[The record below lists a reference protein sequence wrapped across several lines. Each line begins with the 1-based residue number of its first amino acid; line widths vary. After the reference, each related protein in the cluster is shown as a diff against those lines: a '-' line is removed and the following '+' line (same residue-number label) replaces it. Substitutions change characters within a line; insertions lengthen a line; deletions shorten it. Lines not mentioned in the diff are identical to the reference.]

1 MAYHLDGQKCR
12 NLEFAVRREWLLT
25 NGLGGY
31 AMGTVSGIHS
41 RRYHGLLVAAVRP
54 PVDRMVLLAKIEAF
68 VHVDGHQS
76 GISTNQ
82 YAGAIHPE
90 GYQHIES
97 FDYEDSVRW
106 VFRCRGA
113 TVEQTVAM
121 RPGANSTTIR
131 FRNTGERPFGLTLKP
146 LVCHK
151 PYHGNFLE
159 THSYPEALAFPKDRT
174 VIEHA
179 GIVLSIRHD
188 GAQRSP
194 VQGWYYRFEHFRE
207 TERGLNPRDD
217 LFCPCELFYD
227 LLPGESA
234 VLVASV
240 EGESDEP
247 FLPPIREDTEF
258 GRNLGPTLRKTAERF
273 LVDAP
278 GRRTIIAGYPWF
290 GDWGRDTMIS
300 LPGLCLATGR
310 VGFAKDVL
318 RSYMAQVRDGLLP
331 NRFVENADEAEFN
344 TVDATLWFAN
354 AVFRTLEADWD
365 EGFAKECLA
374 CLTDIIRRHQ
384 QGTRHGIRVDPSD
397 GLLTQGEPGIQ
408 LTWMDAKV
416 GDWVVT
422 PRHGK
427 PVEVNGLWINALRAT
442 AWIAER
448 LGESGSPYL
457 AAADRAEASFETKF
471 YLPQLGHYAD
481 TADPLDASL
490 RPNQVIPM
498 ALPFGPAK
506 GENAQNA
513 LRKVMAELYT
523 PRGLRTLG
531 PNEPAYRGR
540 FQGSLPELDAAYHQ
554 GTVWPWLLGP
564 YCTALARLLGERQE
578 VRRVLRV
585 ARDLIHDCGLGG
597 VAEVYDGDEP
607 QNPGGCPFQAWSV
620 GELLR
625 VCTEESACGN

>member
-1 MAYHLDGQKCR
+1 MPYHLDGQKCR
-12 NLEFAVRREWLLT
+12 NFEFAARREWLLT

-31 AMGTVSGIHS
+31 AMGTVAGVNS

-54 PVDRMVLLAKIEAF
+54 PLDRMVLLAKVEAF
-68 VHVDGHQS
+68 VRVEGHQS

-82 YAGAIHPE
+82 YFGAIHPE
-90 GYQHIES
+90 GYQHIEA
-97 FDYEDSVRW
+97 FDYEDCVRW
-106 VFRCRGA
+106 VFRCLGA
-113 TVEQTVAM
+113 VVEQTVAM

-131 FRNTGERPFGLTLKP
+131 FRNVGDRPLGLILKP

-159 THSYPEALAFPKDRT
+159 SPSYPAAVAFPKDRT
-174 VIEHA
+174 VVEHD
-179 GIVLSIRHD
+179 GIGLEIRHD
-188 GAQRSP
+188 GARRSP

-217 LFCPCELFYD
+217 LFCPCELEYE

-234 VLVASV
+234 LLVATVS
-240 EGESDEP
+240 GDSDEP
-247 FLPPIREDTEF
+247 YLPTISEDSEF
-258 GRNLGPTLRKTAERF
+258 GRVLGPTLKKTAERF
-273 LVDAP
+273 LVEAP
-278 GRRTIIAGYPWF
+278 GRKTIIAGYPWF
-290 GDWGRDTMIS
+290 GDWGRDTMIA
-300 LPGLCLATGR
+300 LPGLCLCTGR
-310 VGFAKDVL
+310 TAFARDVL
-318 RSYMAQVRDGLLP
+318 RSFIGQMRDGLVP
-331 NRFVENADEAEFN
+331 NRFVENVDEAEYN

-354 AVFRTLEADWD
+354 AALRTLEAEWD
-365 EGFAKECLA
+365 EEFARECLA
-374 CLTDIIRRHQ
+374 ALRNVIRHHQ
-384 QGTRHGIRVDPSD
+384 RGTRYGIGVDPSD
-397 GLLTQGEPGIQ
+397 GLLTQGEPGVQ

-448 LGESGSPYL
+448 LGESGSEYL
-457 AAADRAEASFETKF
+457 AAADRAEASFEAKF
-471 YLPQLGHYAD
+471 FHPHLGHYLD
-481 TADPLDASL
+481 TVDPVDASL

-506 GENAQNA
+506 GENAQRA

-523 PRGLRTLG
+523 PAGLRTLG
-531 PNEPAYRGR
+531 PNEPGYRGR
-540 FQGSLPELDAAYHQ
+540 FQGPIHELDAAYHQ

-564 YCTALARLLGERQE
+564 YCTAVARVLGDRQE
-578 VRRVLRV
+578 VRRVLRI
-585 ARDLIHDCGLGG
+585 ARDLIHDYGLGG

-607 QNPGGCPFQAWSV
+607 QNPGGCPWQAWSV

-625 VCTEESACGN
+625 ICTEESACGA